1 MRGRSGFCSPPLMW
15 QVCRYCGRQHW
26 SPPAQLLRFFNQ
38 NLIDK
43 LKGSNTEEY
52 ILCSI
57 LWKEIDLVG
66 SQTYNYWT
74 FTSPKDLFIRCTYIL
89 WNCPSLGKK
98 DNIKSKTLQLGCDK
112 LLVKWALSSGR
123 GSDNGREDYGWVSF
137 AKSPTSACRCA
148 RNIWEIKNQCK
159 NNLDVYTICR
169 NLF

>member
-26 SPPAQLLRFFNQ
+26 SPPAQLLGFFNQ

-43 LKGSNTEEY
+43 SKGSNTDEY

-57 LWKEIDLVG
+57 LWKEIDLDHKLTIIEHLQV
-66 SQTYNYWT
+66 QKIYLLDAHI
-74 FTSPKDLFIRCTYIL
+74 FCEIH
-89 WNCPSLGKK
+89 CPSLGKI